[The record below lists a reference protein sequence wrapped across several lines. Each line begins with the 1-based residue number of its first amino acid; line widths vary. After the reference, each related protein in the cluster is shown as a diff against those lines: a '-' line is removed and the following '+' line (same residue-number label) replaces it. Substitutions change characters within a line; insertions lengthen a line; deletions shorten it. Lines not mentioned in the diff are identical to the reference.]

1 MKRHTLEDISQI
13 KDPLQTY
20 NFGLIIPNVP
30 GGGDSFQLTLRAQ
43 GTVIPGITIEPAL
56 VALRGLELQYA
67 GRPVYSHALP
77 ISHLEARDMKTRQAF
92 MRWFYIARDF
102 RGGAAVGTYKETY
115 ATTVDVELY
124 DDTGKVIRTIR
135 LFGCFPTAL
144 EDLQTESQGSN
155 VAIMSGTLSYDYFRD
170 IEDK

>member
-30 GGGDSFQLTLRAQ
+30 GGGDSYQLTLRAQ
-43 GTVIPGITIEPAL
+43 TAIIPGVNIEPAL
-56 VALRGLELQYA
+56 VALRGLELVYA
-67 GRPVYSHALP
+67 GRITYSHSIP
-77 ISHLEARDMKTRQAF
+77 FTYIEARDMKTRQALL
-92 MRWFYIARDF
+92 RWFYLARDF
-102 RGGAAVGTYKETY
+102 RGSNPVGTYKETY
-115 ATTVDVELY
+115 STTVDLELY

-135 LFGCFPTAL
+135 LFGVFPTAL
-144 EDLQTESQGSN
+144 EDLGTDSQSTQ
-155 VAIMSGTLSYDYFRD
+155 VAAMTGTFSYDYFRD